1 MTAPQDEAFWQQQE
15 ARISGALGQPCCT
28 LSGMC
33 SLLRSMPGRFA
44 VVIHGERD
52 CLNSFHL
59 DQGPAVINFFTT
71 GLSERE
77 VTSGLTQ
84 EPLKNCLERVA
95 AEHGPGPP
103 QVVFVLGTC
112 LVEMIGD
119 RFERVVDEMSQ
130 KSGVPMVALH
140 ASGLKLGSQGEMLD
154 WLFETLAD
162 LPPAET
168 VAPGWFRRAGTL
180 GFDLFIRQRQRD
192 RNAAGELFKRCSGL
206 ESPRR
211 AEPGRSLNF
220 VGLPEGGG
228 GGRMEPV
235 VVLEG
240 LGLEVN
246 GIYPYGASLDDWRSI
261 GHAGTS
267 FVVDRQLYPR
277 LIGRLESV
285 GQRIVEIPLPVGLA
299 QTDRFYRIV
308 GEACGLGVKLDEYLR
323 EQGRKAKKQLD
334 VFGQRRGKLRM
345 AMGIRLLNNY
355 RPDQLAYGGL
365 GDVVALAEM
374 GFDLTLL
381 VQGPPEERS
390 RKEFKSLLASRG
402 CELPFEVFPDPWS
415 LSGRLQAGRY
425 DVAYL
430 ADHSREEAA
439 KAGVPMIVSR
449 GLAPFFS
456 GISRNLATMDRLLDE
471 RIPHGE
477 SP

>member
-1 MTAPQDEAFWQQQE
+1 MSAHQDEAFWQRQE

-33 SLLRSMPGRFA
+33 SLLRSVTGRFA

-71 GLSERE
+71 DLSERE

-84 EPLKNCLERVA
+84 EALKDCLQLVI
-95 AEHGPGPP
+95 AEHRP

-119 RFERVVDEMSQ
+119 RFERVVDEISQ
-130 KSGVPMVALH
+130 KSGVPMAALH
-140 ASGLKLGSQGEMLD
+140 VSGLKLGSQGEMLD

-168 VAPGWFRRAGTL
+168 AAPGWCRRAGTL
-180 GFDLFIRQRQRD
+180 GFSIFIRQRQRD
-192 RNAAGELFKRCSGL
+192 LQAAKDLFGQISKL
-206 ESPRR
+206 ESPQKP
-211 AEPGRSLNF
+211 APGRSLNF
-220 VGLPEGGG
+220 IGLPEGGR

-235 VVLEG
+235 VVLED

-261 GHAGTS
+261 GQAGTS

-277 LIGRLESV
+277 LIGRLERM
-285 GQRIVEIPLPVGLA
+285 GQRVVEIPLPVGVA

-308 GEACGLGVKLDEYLR
+308 AETCGLGGKLDDYLQ
-323 EQGRKAKKQLD
+323 EQGRRAKARLE
-334 VFGQRRGKLRM
+334 VFQKRRGKLRM

-355 RPDQLAYGGL
+355 RPDQLAYQGL
-365 GDVVALAEM
+365 GDVLALAEM

-390 RKEFKSLLASRG
+390 RKEFKSQLESLG
-402 CELPFEVFPDPWS
+402 CDLPFEVFPDPWS
-415 LSGRLQAGRY
+415 LSERLQAGRY

-439 KAGVPMIVSR
+439 KAGVPMVVSR
-449 GLAPFFS
+449 GLAPFFA
-456 GISRNLATMDRLLDE
+456 GIFHNLATLDRLLDE
-471 RIPHGE
+471 RIPAGGR
-477 SP
+477 S